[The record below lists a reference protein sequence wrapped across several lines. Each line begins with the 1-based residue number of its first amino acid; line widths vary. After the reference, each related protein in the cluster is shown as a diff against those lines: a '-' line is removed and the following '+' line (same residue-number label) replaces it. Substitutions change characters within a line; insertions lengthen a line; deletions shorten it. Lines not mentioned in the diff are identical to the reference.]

1 MHISPSCRKDFGKSA
16 AASTAPI
23 CECTLEPESME
34 QAWIVASNARCW
46 YLCGQVAS
54 RVRWGSGPE
63 SYSRRCVVLRYRMEQ
78 RPFAHYHVWKVA
90 LARILL
96 NAQLPQPYNMFPSS
110 VLSCA
115 VTSCTASQALHAML
129 NRCKTHSFCDTPS
142 STACIQCCDHHSV
155 GFLAVHI
162 QLRHAFSHVTEYM
175 FCRFRGR
182 RSTLDMVG
190 GLRGAL
196 ISWRVQWTVAL
207 FRGRRSTLWTSKCT
221 FRGKCNTLY
230 WSRFRSRCN
239 YVVFTIVYQRF
250 GNKQNSNYFK

>member
-1 MHISPSCRKDFGKSA
+1 
-16 AASTAPI
+16 
-23 CECTLEPESME
+23 
-34 QAWIVASNARCW
+34 
-46 YLCGQVAS
+46 
-54 RVRWGSGPE
+54 
-63 SYSRRCVVLRYRMEQ
+63 MEQ

-162 QLRHAFSHVTEYM
+162 QLRHAFSRVTEYM

-196 ISWRVQWTVAL
+196 IS
-207 FRGRRSTLWTSKCT
+207 
-221 FRGKCNTLY
+221 
-230 WSRFRSRCN
+230 
-239 YVVFTIVYQRF
+239 
-250 GNKQNSNYFK
+250 